1 MRKYLLL
8 SLVCFIIGCTQKTVT
23 VEVIE
28 KNSELVSTFNIA
40 ENLSASVLDTFT
52 WNSIAKSTHL
62 VPLSSKSILGR
73 APKIEFLNENLI
85 LVSESQTQSINCYD
99 KNGELKVLIQKVGQG
114 PGEYKYLSS
123 VHYSKLDS
131 TIWIYD
137 SGNKKIL
144 TYKLN
149 GEFVQEKNVKDIIGR
164 TISMIDED
172 GNFFTNQGG
181 NGTDYIYQINKDLE
195 IVNKYFSFDTVLTIK
210 GKAGFSLMC
219 NRSNTKDKYLVNIP
233 TNDTLFS
240 ITKNGISP
248 LVVLQKSTHNL
259 NVDLFNNGILKLPEN
274 NDFITYSHI
283 DLCSSLLLYRY
294 FWQGEFFIQLWDI
307 ESNKLIGKLNL
318 GKPISTGN
326 INGGF
331 NFIFNSGK
339 KTRLLPNYVTDNTLV
354 FLIPAE
360 DCVGE
365 IENVKE
371 EDNPVLL
378 IIDLK

>member
-114 PGEYKYLSS
+114 PGESKYLSS

-172 GNFFTNQGG
+172 GNF
-181 NGTDYIYQINKDLE
+181 
-195 IVNKYFSFDTVLTIK
+195 
-210 GKAGFSLMC
+210 
-219 NRSNTKDKYLVNIP
+219 
-233 TNDTLFS
+233 
-240 ITKNGISP
+240 
-248 LVVLQKSTHNL
+248 
-259 NVDLFNNGILKLPEN
+259 
-274 NDFITYSHI
+274 
-283 DLCSSLLLYRY
+283 
-294 FWQGEFFIQLWDI
+294 
-307 ESNKLIGKLNL
+307 
-318 GKPISTGN
+318 
-326 INGGF
+326 
-331 NFIFNSGK
+331 
-339 KTRLLPNYVTDNTLV
+339 
-354 FLIPAE
+354 
-360 DCVGE
+360 
-365 IENVKE
+365 
-371 EDNPVLL
+371 LL
-378 IIDLK
+378 IKVVMEQIIFIR

>member
-172 GNFFTNQGG
+172 GNF
-181 NGTDYIYQINKDLE
+181 
-195 IVNKYFSFDTVLTIK
+195 
-210 GKAGFSLMC
+210 
-219 NRSNTKDKYLVNIP
+219 
-233 TNDTLFS
+233 
-240 ITKNGISP
+240 
-248 LVVLQKSTHNL
+248 
-259 NVDLFNNGILKLPEN
+259 
-274 NDFITYSHI
+274 
-283 DLCSSLLLYRY
+283 
-294 FWQGEFFIQLWDI
+294 
-307 ESNKLIGKLNL
+307 
-318 GKPISTGN
+318 
-326 INGGF
+326 
-331 NFIFNSGK
+331 
-339 KTRLLPNYVTDNTLV
+339 
-354 FLIPAE
+354 
-360 DCVGE
+360 
-365 IENVKE
+365 
-371 EDNPVLL
+371 LL
-378 IIDLK
+378 IKVVMEQIIFIR